1 MAQPKPDREAV
12 RALLGGEIGNVMLG
26 EPEVRSQRAEDGW
39 LTQDLLFRSSLGDA
53 VPAFLICPVDAET
66 PVPAI
71 LYCHAHGGRYDIG
84 RKELFDGRAALQSAY
99 AADLRDLGC
108 AVLCLEMPCFGE
120 RREPEESA
128 LSKSHL
134 WHGRTLFGRMLAEL
148 VAGVDYLAEHPGI
161 DETRIGAMG
170 ISMGGTHAWWL
181 AAIEPRLRAAVN
193 MCCLADL
200 ECLIATGAHDG
211 HGPYMTV
218 PGLVRLASTGELAA
232 LAAPRPQ
239 LVCVGLRDW
248 CTPEECFDKARAAL
262 EAGYA
267 CSDAQNMIEFC
278 VDPDAGHEETPAM
291 RKAALAFFDK
301 HLISRSCREPGIGNR
316 EGSAP
321 R

>member
-1 MAQPKPDREAV
+1 MAQPKFDRDAV
-12 RALLGGEIGNVMLG
+12 RALLGGEIGEVQLG
-26 EPEVRSQRAEDGW
+26 EPEVRSQRTEGGW

-53 VPAFLICPVDAET
+53 VPAFFMFPDDAGH

-84 RKELFDGRAALQSAY
+84 RMELFDGRAALQSAY

-108 AVLCLEMPCFGE
+108 AVLCLELPCFGE

-148 VAGVDYLAEHPGI
+148 VAGVDYLAAHPGI

-181 AAIEPRLRAAVN
+181 AAIEPRIRASVN
-193 MCCLADL
+193 MCCFADL

-211 HGPYMTV
+211 HGTYMTV
-218 PGLVRLASTGELAA
+218 PGLLRLTSTGRLAA

-248 CTPEECFDKARAAL
+248 STPEDCFNKARAELQAGYVQSDAKERIEFL
-262 EAGYA
+262 VEAEAGH
-267 CSDAQNMIEFC
+267 Q
-278 VDPDAGHEETPAM
+278 ETTAM
-291 RKAALAFFDK
+291 RQAALAFIDK
-301 HLISRSCREPGIGNR
+301 QLNAVAGP
-316 EGSAP
+316 
-321 R
+321 

>member
-53 VPAFLICPVDAET
+53 VPAFLICPVDAGT

-181 AAIEPRLRAAVN
+181 AALDPRIRAAAN
-193 MCCLADL
+193 LCCFADL
-200 ECLIATGAHDG
+200 ACLIASGEHDG
-211 HGPYMTV
+211 HGNYMTV
-218 PGLVRLASTGELAA
+218 PGLLPTISTGRLAA

-239 LVCVGLRDW
+239 LFCVGLQDRF
-248 CTPEECFDKARAAL
+248 TPKACFDKARAEL
-262 EAGYA
+262 EGGYA
-267 CSDAQNMIEFC
+267 RAGAPDAIDFC
-278 VDPDAGHEETPAM
+278 VDPDSGHEETPAM
-291 RKAALAFFDK
+291 RQALLSFLER
-301 HLISRSCREPGIGNR
+301 HLISSSSP
-316 EGSAP
+316 
-321 R
+321 